1 MIYICIILWF
11 IISAVISGLM
21 IHQDPDEWYDCPG
34 LVMILSLCC
43 WPLLVFIM
51 AMYYFIGFLGRFPM
65 FVVGFLDR
73 LSSNKKERE

>member
-21 IHQDPDEWYDCPG
+21 IYQNPDEWSDDPG
-34 LVMILSLCC
+34 LVMMLALLC

-65 FVVGFLDR
+65 FVVGFLNR